1 MEGEEEGKAADCMV
15 VEQVVAYIVV
25 GMVLVVEVA
34 VVEGMEAV
42 HTVLELVLALVVE

>member
-1 MEGEEEGKAADCMV
+1 MEGEEEDKAADCMV
-15 VEQVVAYIVV
+15 VELVVAYIVV